1 MTRKRKRKQTSW
13 YLVQAGD
20 ILERSSDKQ
29 ELVDLCKVYLSLNT
43 NCSVVSKSEYDREQ
57 KDINKSERI
66 RKKQRRRDLEKRQE
80 LMESQNAIMEEA
92 TIMDKKRKRND
103 EMYESRKS
111 SDFKRSKTTEKSLNN
126 KATVSECKGLSRDE
140 KRSQISESYK
150 TLYPRSYNWN

>member
-29 ELVDLCKVYLSLNT
+29 ELVDLCKVYVSLDT

-80 LMESQNAIMEEA
+80 LMDSQNAIMEEA

-111 SDFKRSKTTEKSLNN
+111 SDFKRSKTTQNHQGEG
-126 KATVSECKGLSRDE
+126 ECKGLLSRDE
-140 KRSQISESYK
+140 KRSQILESYK
-150 TLYPRSYNWN
+150 TLYPRSYKWN